1 MVLSI
6 LFYNI
11 IKYCIRQLFYKQ
23 VVYLYIFKIYLSTPL
38 EYNGCMKKIYMTRCI
53 PGECIKLLEDKHYEV
68 TVGTSKNPPTQK
80 EIVKALKK
88 KQYDAVVTLLT
99 DKIDSAV
106 FDVSPE
112 TKLFANY
119 AIGYDNIDIAE
130 ASNRGITVTN
140 TQGDY
145 ADGIAQHTIAL
156 LLSLMSRLSEAD
168 PFVRKGKY
176 KGWDPML
183 FLSETLKGKTVAII
197 GTGKI
202 GELVAS
208 KLYHGFGV
216 KILYFDITRNER
228 MEKECNAEFI
238 SSVDDILPLADV
250 VSLHT
255 PLLPTTRH
263 LINKERLAKM
273 KQTAYLINTSRGA
286 VMDEVALVSAL
297 KAGVIRGA
305 GLDVYEFE
313 PKLAR
318 GLAKLSNTVLSPHIA
333 SAQTEARDAMSEIV
347 AENIIEFFEG
357 KTPRNKVNK

>member
-1 MVLSI
+1 
-6 LFYNI
+6 
-11 IKYCIRQLFYKQ
+11 
-23 VVYLYIFKIYLSTPL
+23 
-38 EYNGCMKKIYMTRCI
+38 MKKIYMTRRI
-53 PGECIKLLEDKHYEV
+53 PGECIKILEDKKYEV
-68 TVGTSKNPPTQK
+68 IIGTSKNPPTQK
-80 EIVKALKK
+80 EIIKALKK

-112 TKLFANY
+112 TKLFANF
-119 AIGYDNIDIAE
+119 AIGYDNIDTTE
-130 ASNRGITVTN
+130 ATQRGITVTN

-183 FLSETLKGKTVAII
+183 FLGETLKGKTVAII

-208 KLYHGFGV
+208 KLYHGFGAQ
-216 KILYFDITRNER
+216 IAYYDIVRNER
-228 MEKECNAEFI
+228 IEKECNATYVP
-238 SSVDDILPLADV
+238 SVDEILPLADV

-263 LINKERLAKM
+263 LMNKERLMKM
-273 KQTAYLINTSRGA
+273 KKTAYLINTSRGP
-286 VMDEVALVSAL
+286 VIDETALVTVL
-297 KAGVIRGA
+297 KTGDIRGA
-305 GLDVYEFE
+305 GLDVFEFE
-313 PKLAR
+313 PKLVR
-318 GLAKLSNTVLSPHIA
+318 GLAKLPNTVFSPHIA
-333 SAQTEARDAMSEIV
+333 SAQTDARDAMSKIV
-347 AENIIEFFEG
+347 AENIIDFFEG
-357 KTPRNKVNK
+357 KVPRNKVNT